1 MFRRYLRVAVVG
13 LLILVVVLLGRW
25 LDQNGWLPVAYQ
37 WLENQDR
44 PTAAVLFV
52 VFYVLAVLLLLPAW
66 PLAVA
71 GGAWF
76 GLGWGFVLC
85 TVAANLSASLAFLL
99 ARGLGRGS
107 VERFLKHRPSWRQWD
122 SALEQ
127 SGWRLVALLR
137 LSPAIPFNLQNY
149 LYGLTAIRFWPCAAA
164 SFLAMMPGTF
174 LYVYLGYWGRWT
186 WAGATTGQRS
196 LGEWVLLGLGLAAT
210 VLVTIYLGHLARQA
224 LRQHIPQ
231 QFPSPSP
238 SPSPSSDSSP
248 SCGEIASIRP
258 DVPATGQYERFD
270 REA

>member
-1 MFRRYLRVAVVG
+1 MFRRYLRVALVG
-13 LLILVVVLLGRW
+13 LLILLALLLGRW
-25 LDQNGWLPVAYQ
+25 LEQNGWLLAAYRG
-37 WLENQDR
+37 LENLDR
-44 PTAAVLFV
+44 PAAAVLFV
-52 VFYVLAVLLLLPAW
+52 VFYILAVLLLLPAW

-85 TVAANLSASLAFLL
+85 TIAANLSASLAFLL

-107 VERFLKHRPSWRQWD
+107 VERFLKHRPAWQHWD
-122 SALEQ
+122 SALGR

-186 WAGATTGQRS
+186 WAGATTEQRS
-196 LGEWVLLGLGLAAT
+196 LGEWVLLGLGLTAT
-210 VLVTIYLGHLARQA
+210 ILVTIYLGHLARQA
-224 LRQHIPQ
+224 LQQHIPQ

-238 SPSPSSDSSP
+238 SPSPSSDSS
-248 SCGEIASIRP
+248 SRCGGTATIRC

-270 REA
+270 REV

>member
-1 MFRRYLRVAVVG
+1 MFRRYLRVALVG
-13 LLILVVVLLGRW
+13 LLILLALLLGRW
-25 LDQNGWLPVAYQ
+25 LEQNGWLLAAYRG
-37 WLENQDR
+37 LENLDR
-44 PTAAVLFV
+44 PAAAVLFV
-52 VFYVLAVLLLLPAW
+52 VFYILAVLLLLPAW

-85 TVAANLSASLAFLL
+85 TIAANLSASLAFLL

-107 VERFLKHRPSWRQWD
+107 VERFLKHRPAWQHWD
-122 SALEQ
+122 SALGR

-186 WAGATTGQRS
+186 WAGATTEQRS
-196 LGEWVLLGLGLAAT
+196 LGEWFLFGLGLAAT
-210 VLVTIYLGHLARQA
+210 VLVTIYLGRLARQA
-224 LRQHIPQ
+224 LQQHIPPQ
-231 QFPSPSP
+231 SPAPSPSAG
-238 SPSPSSDSSP
+238 SSS
-248 SCGEIASIRP
+248 G
-258 DVPATGQYERFD
+258 
-270 REA
+270 